1 MNKKKTKITVDT
13 IIIILFGLLGVT
25 ALFIAMFWHPKAQ
38 TGYPMMDEIY
48 TNSYQDVELR
58 VFKVSEN
65 ELIAGNRKKEELTA
79 DAANLNVTENSFKYL
94 PVEDMPIGSYIDV
107 TADVDTVVGGIAG
120 FNEVNIKKVK
130 EIGDIQ
136 GGRDADKQRN

>member
-1 MNKKKTKITVDT
+1 MNKEKTKTTVDT
-13 IIIILFGLLGVT
+13 IVIILFGLLGMT
-25 ALFIAMFWHPKAQ
+25 ALFIAMAWHPKAQ
-38 TGYPMMDEIY
+38 TGYPMMDEMY
-48 TNSYQDVELR
+48 VNSYQDVELR

-65 ELIAGNRKKEELTA
+65 ELIAGRREIKELTVDTA
-79 DAANLNVTENSFKYL
+79 HMDVTEGSFKYL

-120 FNEVNIKKVK
+120 FNEVTIKKVK

-136 GGRDADKQRN
+136 GGKDADK